1 MAPRGCI
8 RSSSGVIG
16 TVDAMAN
23 PFLRRATEYVRED
36 ESFLSIVSPAPLTTF
51 LATNK
56 HKDDMFEVPVRIIGA
71 PGSGKTMLATLAE
84 FRMVEKILKD
94 VTNQTNR
101 TLAAALGQA
110 GFLRDGNPHIA
121 AVRVP
126 MESEYR
132 DFWELP
138 YEPIVKTKLAFWL
151 VQARAMLG
159 LVRNLLANRTRTIE
173 EIEFIP
179 RANYEAHLEQIGGLS
194 AIGIRDRAL
203 AVQRAIYSVGA
214 GLRAPKLDDI
224 PVDATAP
231 YAPFDA
237 IKGVRIVWNG
247 EPIELNP
254 LVMLDDV
261 HALHHDQLE
270 AMFGV
275 LSYREMKFGR
285 WMMMRLDA
293 LSPGAVMRSPGTQPT
308 HNRATGRDFVDI
320 LMQGY
325 EKKDVSRK
333 QFRTMARDMAKRY
346 LPMVEGLRN
355 RHATDIDRLVPS
367 APPAL
372 TQGQIKELA
381 SRVDKAQRSL
391 GISASRRQEIDG
403 IVSDFMSRTRSYD
416 DAPEVALAMKRIL
429 LHRYAVRIARATPSL
444 FEDLD
449 PDPRMPLKAD
459 ADLAHGARLHLH
471 HEYKRP
477 LHYGVDDVCDASNE
491 NAEVFLQ
498 FAGALVANIET
509 RAIRNSTLPLPARDQ
524 QSILIEKAKS
534 IMNGWAFPYAQRVRN
549 MVDAIGRECLD
560 ESLLPNAP
568 LDAGANAIAILEEE
582 MEVLSFDDELG
593 AVLKHAIANGAI
605 TIERNYGQGGKLWA
619 LIELTGT
626 VGLVYGLTFN
636 RGGFLP
642 KKPGY
647 LRQVMGLADA

>member
-1 MAPRGCI
+1 
-8 RSSSGVIG
+8 
-16 TVDAMAN
+16 MAN

-51 LATNK
+51 LATNR
-56 HKDDMFEVPVRIIGA
+56 HKDDMFEVPVRIIGT

-84 FRMVEKILKD
+84 FRMVETILKD
-94 VTNQTNR
+94 ESNPANR
-101 TLAAALGQA
+101 TLASALGQA
-110 GFLRDGNPHIA
+110 GFLRDGKPHVA

-138 YEPIVKTKLAFWL
+138 YEPVVKTKLAFWL
-151 VQARAMLG
+151 LQARAMLG
-159 LVRNLLANRTRTIE
+159 LIRNLTANKTRSID
-173 EIEFIP
+173 EIEFVP

-194 AIGIRDRAL
+194 AVGVRDRAI

-214 GLRAPKLDDI
+214 GLRAPKLDDL

-231 YAPFDA
+231 YAPFDS
-237 IKGVRIVWNG
+237 IKGIRINWRG
-247 EPIELNP
+247 EPLELSP
-254 LVMLDDV
+254 LAMLDDV

-275 LSYREMKFGR
+275 LSHREMKFGR

-293 LSPGAVMRSPGTQPT
+293 LSPGAVMRSPATQPT

-320 LMQGY
+320 RMQGD

-355 RHATDIDRLVPS
+355 RNATDIDRLVPS
-367 APPAL
+367 APPSLSA
-372 TQGQIKELA
+372 GQIKEL
-381 SRVDKAQRSL
+381 SSKVERDQKSL
-391 GISASRRQEIDG
+391 GITASRRQEIDE
-403 IVSDFMSRTRSYD
+403 VVDDFISRTKSYD
-416 DAPEVALAMKRIL
+416 DGPEVALAMKRIL
-429 LHRYAVRIARATPSL
+429 LHRYAIRIARSVPSL
-444 FEDLD
+444 FEEFD
-449 PDPRMPLKAD
+449 PDPKTPLKAD
-459 ADLAHGARLHLH
+459 ADVAHGARLHLH
-471 HEYKRP
+471 HEYRRP
-477 LHYGVDDVCDASNE
+477 LHYGVDEVCDASNE

-498 FAGALVANIET
+498 FAGALVANVET
-509 RAIRNSTLPLPARDQ
+509 RAIRNNSLPLPARDQ
-524 QSILIEKAKS
+524 QSILIAKAKS
-534 IMNGWAFPYAQRVRN
+534 IMDAWAFPHAQRVRD
-549 MVDAIGRECLD
+549 MVDAIGRDCRE

-568 LDAGANAIAILEEE
+568 LGAGANAIAILEDDMDAVSVE
-582 MEVLSFDDELG
+582 DELG
-593 AVLKHAIANGAI
+593 TVLKHAIANGAI
-605 TIERNYGQGGKLWA
+605 TIERNYGQGQKLWA

-642 KKPGY
+642 KKIDY
-647 LRQVMGLADA
+647 LRQVTGLANA

>member
-1 MAPRGCI
+1 
-8 RSSSGVIG
+8 
-16 TVDAMAN
+16 MAN

-36 ESFLSIVSPAPLTTF
+36 ESFLSIVSPSPLTTF

-56 HKDDMFEVPVRIIGA
+56 HRDDMFEVPVRIIGA

-84 FRMVEKILKD
+84 FRMVETILRD
-94 VTNQTNR
+94 ETNATNR
-101 TLAAALGQA
+101 TLADALAQA
-110 GFLRDGNPHIA
+110 GFLKDGRPHVA

-159 LVRNLLANRTRTIE
+159 LIRNLTANGTRDVGG
-173 EIEFIP
+173 IEFIP
-179 RANYEAHLEQIGGLS
+179 RANYEAHLEQIGGL
-194 AIGIRDRAL
+194 AAAGIRDRAL

-214 GLRAPKLDDI
+214 GLRAPRLEHL

-237 IKGVRIVWNG
+237 ISRIRIDWAG
-247 EPIELNP
+247 EKIEMSP

-261 HALHHDQLE
+261 HALHHEQLE
-270 AMFGV
+270 AMFGM
-275 LSYREMKFGR
+275 LSHREMKFGR

-293 LSPGAVMRSPGTQPT
+293 LSPGAVLRSPASQPT

-320 LMQGY
+320 RMQGD
-325 EKKDVSRK
+325 EKKDASRR

-355 RHATDIDRLVPS
+355 RNAIDIDRLVPS
-367 APPAL
+367 EPPAL
-372 TQGQIKELA
+372 PPGQIKDLEA
-381 SRVDKAQRSL
+381 RVAKDQAKL
-391 GISASRRQEIDG
+391 GISVGRRAEVDHIVDG
-403 IVSDFMSRTRSYD
+403 FLARTKSYD
-416 DAPEVALAMKRIL
+416 DGPEVALAMKRIL
-429 LHRYAVRIARATPSL
+429 LHRYAIRIARSTPSL
-444 FEDLD
+444 FEELD
-449 PDPRMPLKAD
+449 PDPRTPLKAD
-459 ADLAHGARLHLH
+459 ADVAHGARLYLH
-471 HEYKRP
+471 HEYGRP

-509 RAIRNSTLPLPARDQ
+509 RAIRNNPLALPARDQ
-524 QSILIEKAKS
+524 QAILIDKAKS
-534 IMNGWAFPYAQRVRN
+534 IMDGWAFPHAQRVRE
-549 MVDAIGRECLD
+549 MVDAIGRDCRD
-560 ESLLPNAP
+560 QSLLPNAP
-568 LDAGANAIAILEEE
+568 LGAGANAIAILEEE
-582 MEVLSFDDELG
+582 MEALSFDDELG

-605 TIERNYGQGGKLWA
+605 TIERNYGQGSKLWA
-619 LIELTGT
+619 LIELSGT

-642 KKPGY
+642 QRIDY
-647 LRQVMGLADA
+647 LRRVAGLADA

>member
-1 MAPRGCI
+1 MAMRECS
-8 RSSSGVIG
+8 RYSCGVIG
-16 TVDAMAN
+16 TGEAMAN

-51 LATNK
+51 LASNK

-84 FRMVEKILKD
+84 FRIVETILKD
-94 VTNQTNR
+94 ATNPTNR

-110 GFLRDGNPHIA
+110 GFLRDGRPHVA

-138 YEPIVKTKLAFWL
+138 YEPSEKTKLAFWL

-159 LVRNLLANRTRTIE
+159 LIRNLTANRTRTIE
-173 EIEFIP
+173 EIEFVP
-179 RANYEAHLEQIGGLS
+179 RANYEAHLEQIGGLT
-194 AIGIRDRAL
+194 AVGIRDRAL

-214 GLRAPKLDDI
+214 GLRAPRLEDL

-231 YAPFDA
+231 YAPLDA
-237 IKGVRIVWNG
+237 IKGIRIAWEG
-247 EPIELNP
+247 RHIELSP

-270 AMFGV
+270 AMFEV
-275 LSYREMKFGR
+275 LSHREMKFGR

-293 LSPGAVMRSPGTQPT
+293 LSPGAVMRSPATQPT
-308 HNRATGRDFVDI
+308 HNRAKGRDFVDI
-320 LMQGY
+320 RMQGDE
-325 EKKDVSRK
+325 EKGASRK
-333 QFRTMARDMAKRY
+333 QFRMMARDMAKRY

-355 RHATDIDRLVPS
+355 RNATDIDRLVPS
-367 APPAL
+367 EPPAL
-372 TQGQIKELA
+372 TPGQVKELA
-381 SRVDKAQRSL
+381 GRVEKDQRAL
-391 GISASRRQEIDG
+391 RIGASRRQEIDG
-403 IVSDFMSRTRSYD
+403 IVDDFMTRTKSYD
-416 DAPEVALAMKRIL
+416 DRPEVALAMQRIL
-429 LHRYAVRIARATPSL
+429 LHRYAGRVARMEPTL
-444 FEDLD
+444 FEDQG
-449 PDPRMPLKAD
+449 PDPRTPLKAD

-471 HEYKRP
+471 HEFKRP
-477 LHYGVDDVCDASNE
+477 LHYGLDDVCDASNE

-498 FAGALVANIET
+498 LAGALVANIET
-509 RAIRNSTLPLPARDQ
+509 RAIRNNPLPLPARDQ
-524 QSILIEKAKS
+524 QTILVDKAKA
-534 IMNGWAFPYAQRVRN
+534 IMDGWAFPHAQRVRD
-549 MVDAIGRECLD
+549 MVDAIGRECRE

-582 MEVLSFDDELG
+582 MQRLSFDDELG
-593 AVLKHAIANGAI
+593 SVLKYAIANGAI
-605 TIERNYGQGGKLWA
+605 TIERNYGQGGKRWA

-626 VGLVYGLTFN
+626 VGLVHGLTFN

-642 KKPGY
+642 KKTDY
-647 LRQVMGLADA
+647 LRQVTGLSVA